1 MSRSVEYLYSLLRG
15 GEVFDHLRQLEK
27 TQWLPQKEIQRL
39 QLTKLRTL
47 VKHAYEN
54 VPFYRDNFK
63 QAGIKPEDIRT
74 LIDIHKMPI
83 TTKDDMK
90 AHTPNETIARN
101 YDIRRLV
108 KGGTGGTTGNPFTFY
123 KDARTIHHEL
133 AALHRFRSWY
143 GFFEPKQTFLRLFPY
158 YAPWSTEF
166 KSFLM
171 GWLICDRSQ
180 LTLSKY
186 SQWAK
191 RFNPRSLEGSPVAFY
206 ALTEFLERTDHGR
219 LDLPIV
225 LGTSETLLNSH
236 KRAIESAFHCRVFN
250 HYGCNEICTI
260 AQECEEHTGLHV
272 NAEDRIVEFVKGGEI
287 VSPGE
292 AGEVV
297 ITDLENLA
305 MPFIRYNIRDVGIP
319 TDDMCSCGRGLLLI
333 DKILGRTG
341 DLLISQKGTIVPSDV
356 IAEFMVFKNQKWMQ
370 QFQVAQSSRKELL
383 IRAVKSRDQ
392 PENLKLVQEMIRR
405 QVGDIRVETE
415 LVESIEAPPSGKH
428 RFVVSEESSRFFG
441 KAQT

>member
-1 MSRSVEYLYSLLRG
+1 MSRSVEYIYSLLRG
-15 GEVFDHLRQLEK
+15 EEVFEHLRQLEK

-39 QLTKLRTL
+39 QLIKLRAL

-54 VPFYRDNFK
+54 VPFYRGNFE

-74 LIDIHKMPI
+74 LSDIHKMPI
-83 TTKDDMK
+83 ITKDEVK
-90 AHTPNETIARN
+90 THTPKETIARN
-101 YDIRRLV
+101 YDIKRLA
-108 KGGTGGTTGNPFTFY
+108 KGGTGGTTGTPFTYY

-133 AALHRFRSWY
+133 AALHRFREWY

-158 YAPWSTEF
+158 YAPWSAEF

-186 SQWAK
+186 SQWIK

-206 ALTEFLERTDHGR
+206 ALAEFLVRANHIG
-219 LDLPIV
+219 LYLPTA
-225 LGTSETLLNSH
+225 LSTSETLFNSH
-236 KRAIESAFHCRVFN
+236 KRAIESGFHCRVFN

-272 NAEDRIVEFVKGGEI
+272 NAEDRIVEFIKGGEV

-297 ITDLENLA
+297 ITDLENFA
-305 MPFIRYNIRDVGIP
+305 MPFIRYNIRDVGVP
-319 TDDMCSCGRGLLLI
+319 TDDVCSCGRGLPLI
-333 DKILGRTG
+333 GKILGRTG
-341 DLLISQKGTIVPSDV
+341 DLLISKEGTIVPGDV

-370 QFQVAQSSRKELL
+370 QFQVVQLSRKEIL
-383 IRAVKSRDQ
+383 IKAVKSRDQ
-392 PENLKLVQEMIRR
+392 PENLKLVQEMIEK
-405 QVGDIRVETE
+405 QVGNVQLETE

-441 KAQT
+441 KAKT